1 MNIGKNTINFLLAD
15 GNNIITIRDTVL
27 AILTHNF
34 SALRCSNGTV
44 TPMRML
50 IKHMPGTVLSYLLE

>member
-1 MNIGKNTINFLLAD
+1 MA
-15 GNNIITIRDTVL
+15 IIILSIVRDTVL

-50 IKHMPGTVLSYLLE
+50 IKHMPGIYGIIISARVIRHNIIGS

>member
-1 MNIGKNTINFLLAD
+1 MA
-15 GNNIITIRDTVL
+15 IIILSIVRDTVL